1 MSPVVISR
9 TRWRPGPPGA
19 TYVPPGSPMWHPS
32 RYYAP
37 RAIDGPFFPRL
48 KFFRT
53 GGHES
58 APRVQF
64 CAARP
69 GIRRS
74 RVSSPKFSPLYLKE
88 RRFLAEKYA
97 IHLGGQNFDQ
107 MKRQK
112 RPRGVAQAVL
122 PKGNWILAA
131 ADKWEYKSRIFG
143 EIVNMVAAV
152 RTE

>member
-1 MSPVVISR
+1 M
-9 TRWRPGPPGA
+9 
-19 TYVPPGSPMWHPS
+19 
-32 RYYAP
+32 YYAP

-88 RRFLAEKYA
+88 RRFLAEKCA
-97 IHLGGQNFDQ
+97 MHLGGQNVDQ
-107 MKRQK
+107 MKRPK
-112 RPRGVAQAVL
+112 RPRRVAQAVL
-122 PKGNWILAA
+122 PQGKWMKPQSTFGMGGNNVETNPKAT
-131 ADKWEYKSRIFG
+131 RIAPKPSP
-143 EIVNMVAAV
+143 IRISAL
-152 RTE
+152 RTSWKMIKYAFES